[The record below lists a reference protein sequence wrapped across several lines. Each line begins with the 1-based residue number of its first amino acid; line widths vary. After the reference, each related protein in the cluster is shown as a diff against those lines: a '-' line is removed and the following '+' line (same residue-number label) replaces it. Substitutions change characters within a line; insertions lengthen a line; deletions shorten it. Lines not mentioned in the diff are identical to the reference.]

1 MSDYGGLKYSSDRAG
16 FTPMLAR
23 PGGPKHYEEI
33 FFFVIL
39 WAIYKSKIT
48 KIPEDI
54 EQINITNNR
63 VKNDK
68 LFPCFSSFLCTEIT
82 LSFSRFLSQTHTQ
95 YRHALAHKRGDA
107 HRNLLSVLWLPRKFI
122 NKIAEKLHDIS

>member
-1 MSDYGGLKYSSDRAG
+1 
-16 FTPMLAR
+16 MLAR
-23 PGGPKHYEEI
+23 PGGPKHYEEF

-63 VKNDK
+63 VKND
-68 LFPCFSSFLCTEIT
+68 
-82 LSFSRFLSQTHTQ
+82 
-95 YRHALAHKRGDA
+95 
-107 HRNLLSVLWLPRKFI
+107 
-122 NKIAEKLHDIS
+122 